1 MCKTLRM
8 NIRHVICLPEI
19 KATFYNCKILFR
31 ASAVFENICVN
42 R

>member
-1 MCKTLRM
+1 MCKTLCM

-19 KATFYNCKILFR
+19 KVTFYNYKILFR

-42 R
+42 H

>member
-8 NIRHVICLPEI
+8 NIRHVICQPEI
-19 KATFYNCKILFR
+19 KVTFYNCKILFR
-31 ASAVFENICVN
+31 ASAVFKNICVN